1 MKKYVKPQAYTAET
15 KDHRYA
21 GTFEVLVPLPDRVKP
36 HRIAQQFPS
45 LQAAEGWMH
54 SNEGQEAIAE
64 LFAAHKPARAKA
76 GPAAKGAP
84 SKAAKR

>member
-1 MKKYVKPQAYTAET
+1 MKKYVKPQAYAAET

-36 HRIAQQFPS
+36 HRIAQQFPN

-54 SNEGQEAIAE
+54 SDEGKEAIAE
-64 LFAAHKPARAKA
+64 LFAAHKPAPAKA
-76 GPAAKGAP
+76 GPAAK
-84 SKAAKR
+84 R

>member
-1 MKKYVKPQAYTAET
+1 MQRPMKKYAKPQAYAAET

-21 GTFEVLVPLPDRVKP
+21 GTFEILVPLPDRVKP

-54 SNEGQEAIAE
+54 SDEGKEAIAMAFE
-64 LFAAHKPARAKA
+64 AHKPAK
-76 GPAAKGAP
+76 AAKG
-84 SKAAKR
+84 SR